1 MLTHGVR
8 VERAEEP
15 VQHLTAA
22 SANLEPRYAPR
33 IGVIVPYFQR
43 EAGLLHRALSSVAAQ
58 EHGPVQVVVVDDG
71 SPRPASEEIPPPL
84 RSALPGLT
92 LIRQVNSGIAAARNA
107 AVAALAED
115 VTAVALLDS
124 DDYWERSHLRNAA
137 SALSLGADFFFSNSR
152 SEEDTGNHFQLPGR
166 RQLLSNGQ
174 PVQGAPG
181 LVRWS
186 ESVPALMGAACPFV
200 TATVVFQRALMADTR
215 FPLRFRC
222 AGEDQAVFWELLAR
236 CSVIM
241 YCTEPTLVYGS
252 GGVGTWKKSTF
263 GSAAHLVRLADEI
276 QLRRHVLSSY
286 PVGYGDRQVMR
297 RAIAARRHMALY
309 SALHLVRRRR
319 KDAFRE
325 IRYLLRAD
333 PVCAASWCLNLPKF
347 AYRWARGVPITTD
360 WSG

>member
-1 MLTHGVR
+1 LRGPGLDARKEH
-8 VERAEEP
+8 P

-22 SANLEPRYAPR
+22 SEDLQPRYAPR
-33 IGVIVPYFQR
+33 IGVVVPYFQR
-43 EAGLLHRALSSVAAQ
+43 ESGLLDRALSSVAGQ
-58 EHGPVQVVVVDDG
+58 EHSPVQVVVVDDG
-71 SPRPASEEIPPPL
+71 SPRPATEEITPSL
-84 RSALPGLT
+84 RRALPRLT

-107 AVAALAED
+107 ALDALTED

-152 SEEDTGNHFQLPGR
+152 SEGETGDHFHQPGR

-181 LVRWS
+181 LVRWR
-186 ESVPALMGAACPFV
+186 ESVHALMGAACPFV
-200 TATVVFQRALMADTR
+200 TATVVFRRTVMPDIR
-215 FPLRFRC
+215 FSVNFRR
-222 AGEDQAVFWELLAR
+222 AGEDQAAFWELLSR

-252 GGVGTWKKSTF
+252 GGVGTWRKSTF

-276 QLRRHVLSSY
+276 YLRRHVLGSY
-286 PVGYGDRQVMR
+286 PVSEGDRQLMR
-297 RAIAARRHMALY
+297 RAIAARRQMALY
-309 SALHLVRRRR
+309 SSLHLVRRRR
-319 KDAFRE
+319 EGAFRE
-325 IRYLLRAD
+325 ICYLLRAD
-333 PVCAASWCLNLPKF
+333 PACAASWCVNFPRF
-347 AYRWARGVPITTD
+347 VYRWVRRVPITTE